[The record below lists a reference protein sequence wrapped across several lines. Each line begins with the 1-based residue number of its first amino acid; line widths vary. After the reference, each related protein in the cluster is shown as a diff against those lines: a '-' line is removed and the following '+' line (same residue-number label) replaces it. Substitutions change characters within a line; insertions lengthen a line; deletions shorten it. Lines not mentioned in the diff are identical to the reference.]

1 MAARWMQGLG
11 RSALAVAWLLA
22 LAVPGLSPGDATA
35 AEARGLRRLAVAA
48 AAEDPDN
55 ARVIVKYRNGSV
67 LARDAA
73 GAPRHAARLGRQM
86 TLALEDGH
94 VLGRRT
100 QSLRA
105 RGLSSSALA
114 ARLAANPEVEW
125 AVPVRRKTIS
135 AVTPNDPY
143 FADGQTSIT
152 PAAGQWYLRAP
163 DATLVSAIN
172 AVGAWGIT
180 EGAASITVAVLD
192 TGVRFDHPDFVKSGG
207 SSKLWL
213 GYDFVS
219 RSTASNDG
227 GGRDAD
233 ASDPGDWSVSTD
245 SCGAEPSSWHGTQ
258 VAGLIGA
265 ASDNG
270 IGMASVG
277 RNVMVLPV
285 RVLGKCGGFDDD
297 IIAGMRWAAGLSSD
311 PVPNPNPARVINLSL
326 GSSGACS
333 TSYRDAVAELTA
345 AGVAVVVAAGN
356 DAGRAVNEPAN
367 CPGAIAVS
375 GVRHAGSKV
384 GYSNLGPEVALAA
397 PAGNCVTLTAGACV
411 YPLLTTVNAGRTAPG
426 INTYSD
432 GRDATLGTSFAS
444 PLVAGTVALM
454 LSVDPRLTPAQ
465 IKTTLQATARVFPS
479 TGAQEPGTVACAAPG
494 SVDQIEC
501 YCTTSTCGAGLL
513 DAGAAVA
520 KVLSAVPPPSA
531 VFVASPNSATVGAN
545 ILLNA
550 AGSSVA
556 SGRSIV
562 AYRWELTSGANLAE
576 FTGASDGSSATLV
589 FRSAGSAIVRLT
601 VTDSA
606 GSIGSSVQTLVAVAA
621 PVASVAASTTMP
633 TLGNDV
639 VLDSTGSTV
648 GSGRSISSYRWSVQP
663 GTGRAA
669 IAGAAGLSTARLATL
684 SPGTVTV
691 QLTVTD
697 SAGVIALSSV
707 DLKIIAAPIAR
718 VSAPTLSPTVGTSIL
733 VTSGDSSSGEGR
745 TIASYAWEII
755 AGATAARIEGPA
767 DQAAVSI
774 AAAGAG
780 NVTLRLTVTDS
791 AGATSVATTSLS
803 VVAAPQAMIFAP
815 TSAPLL
821 GTTITLD
828 GRNSTAGNGRTL
840 TAYRWVVL
848 SGDEFVRLAS
858 AADGTTVSVASMGL
872 GSAAIQLTVTDS
884 AGSTQSATTVL
895 KVSSIPPPEAR
906 IALVGNADATV
917 GKSLVLDG
925 TGSTATTGRS
935 IQTYQWGVASGGTL
949 ANLTGASDQG
959 AATLALTGV
968 GDVVVTLTVID
979 TAGAASIVTKTIAVS
994 PAPVVITAS
1003 GGGGAMGGGWLLGL
1017 TLAIAGLARWPA
1029 RRVG

>member
-1 MAARWMQGLG
+1 MAARWMQWLG

-35 AEARGLRRLAVAA
+35 AEARGLRHRSVAV

-55 ARVIVKYRNGSV
+55 ARVIVKYRNGSA

-86 TLALEDGH
+86 TLALVDGH

-105 RGLSSSALA
+105 RGLSSTALA
-114 ARLAANPEVEW
+114 ARLVANPEVEW
-125 AVPVRRKTIS
+125 AVPVGRKTIS
-135 AVTPNDPY
+135 AVIPNDPY

-172 AVGAWGIT
+172 AVGAWAIT
-180 EGAASITVAVLD
+180 EGAATITVAVLD
-192 TGVRFDHPDFVKSGG
+192 TGVRFDHPDFVKTGG
-207 SSKLWL
+207 SSKLWP

-245 SCGAEPSSWHGTQ
+245 SCGADPSNWHGTQ

-326 GSSGACS
+326 GSSGTCS
-333 TSYRDAVAELTA
+333 AGYRDAVAELTA

-411 YPLLTTVNAGRTAPG
+411 YPLLTTVNAGSTAPG

-432 GRDATLGTSFAS
+432 SRDATLGTSFAS

-465 IKTTLQATARVFPS
+465 IKTTLQATARAFPS
-479 TGAQEPGTVACAAPG
+479 TGGQEPGTMACTAPG
-494 SVDQIEC
+494 GVDQIEC

-520 KVLSAVPPPSA
+520 EVQLGTLLPTAVISA
-531 VFVASPNSATVGAN
+531 SATTPTVGTSVTLDGA
-545 ILLNA
+545 
-550 AGSSVA
+550 SSIA
-556 SGRSIV
+556 SSGRRIT
-562 AYRWELTSGANLAE
+562 AYQWALTSGAVQAS
-576 FTGASDGSSATLV
+576 FTGATNGSSATLAT
-589 FRSAGSAIVRLT
+589 SAVG
-601 VTDSA
+601 
-606 GSIGSSVQTLVAVAA
+606 AV
-621 PVASVAASTTMP
+621 V
-633 TLGNDV
+633 
-639 VLDSTGSTV
+639 
-648 GSGRSISSYRWSVQP
+648 
-663 GTGRAA
+663 
-669 IAGAAGLSTARLATL
+669 
-684 SPGTVTV
+684 V

-697 SAGVIALSSV
+697 SF
-707 DLKIIAAPIAR
+707 
-718 VSAPTLSPTVGTSIL
+718 
-733 VTSGDSSSGEGR
+733 
-745 TIASYAWEII
+745 
-755 AGATAARIEGPA
+755 GATHSSTQAITV
-767 DQAAVSI
+767 AAVPVVVTP
-774 AAAGAG
+774 AAAG
-780 NVTLRLTVTDS
+780 
-791 AGATSVATTSLS
+791 
-803 VVAAPQAMIFAP
+803 
-815 TSAPLL
+815 
-821 GTTITLD
+821 
-828 GRNSTAGNGRTL
+828 
-840 TAYRWVVL
+840 
-848 SGDEFVRLAS
+848 
-858 AADGTTVSVASMGL
+858 
-872 GSAAIQLTVTDS
+872 
-884 AGSTQSATTVL
+884 
-895 KVSSIPPPEAR
+895 
-906 IALVGNADATV
+906 
-917 GKSLVLDG
+917 
-925 TGSTATTGRS
+925 
-935 IQTYQWGVASGGTL
+935 
-949 ANLTGASDQG
+949 
-959 AATLALTGV
+959 
-968 GDVVVTLTVID
+968 
-979 TAGAASIVTKTIAVS
+979 
-994 PAPVVITAS
+994 
-1003 GGGGAMGGGWLLGL
+1003 GGGGAMGGGWLLAL
-1017 TLAIAGLARWPA
+1017 ALAIAGLARWPA
-1029 RRVG
+1029 RRVD

>member
-35 AEARGLRRLAVAA
+35 AEARGLRHRSVAA
-48 AAEDPDN
+48 AGEDPDN
-55 ARVIVKYRNGSV
+55 ARVIVKYRNGSA

-105 RGLSSSALA
+105 RGLTSTALA

-125 AVPVRRKTIS
+125 AVPVRRKTIT
-135 AVTPNDPY
+135 AVIPNDPY

-180 EGAASITVAVLD
+180 EGAATITVAVLD

-207 SSKLWL
+207 SSKLWP

-311 PVPNPNPARVINLSL
+311 PVPNPHPARVINLSL

-411 YPLLTTVNAGRTAPG
+411 YPLLTTVNAGSTAPG

-432 GRDATLGTSFAS
+432 SRDATLGTSFAS

-465 IKTTLQATARVFPS
+465 IKTTLQATVRPFPS
-479 TGAQEPGTVACAAPG
+479 TGAQEPGTVACTAPG

-513 DAGAAVA
+513 DAGAAVTE
-520 KVLSAVPPPSA
+520 VQLGTLLPTAVISTSTTTP
-531 VFVASPNSATVGAN
+531 TVGT
-545 ILLNA
+545 
-550 AGSSVA
+550 SVTLDGA
-556 SGRSIV
+556 LSTASSGRSITGYQW
-562 AYRWELTSGANLAE
+562 ALTSGAVRAS
-576 FTGASDGSSATLV
+576 FTGATNGSSATLAT
-589 FRSAGSAIVRLT
+589 SAVG
-601 VTDSA
+601 
-606 GSIGSSVQTLVAVAA
+606 AV
-621 PVASVAASTTMP
+621 V
-633 TLGNDV
+633 
-639 VLDSTGSTV
+639 
-648 GSGRSISSYRWSVQP
+648 
-663 GTGRAA
+663 
-669 IAGAAGLSTARLATL
+669 
-684 SPGTVTV
+684 V

-697 SAGVIALSSV
+697 SF
-707 DLKIIAAPIAR
+707 
-718 VSAPTLSPTVGTSIL
+718 
-733 VTSGDSSSGEGR
+733 
-745 TIASYAWEII
+745 
-755 AGATAARIEGPA
+755 GATHSSTQTITV
-767 DQAAVSI
+767 AAVPVVVTP
-774 AAAGAG
+774 AAAG
-780 NVTLRLTVTDS
+780 
-791 AGATSVATTSLS
+791 
-803 VVAAPQAMIFAP
+803 
-815 TSAPLL
+815 
-821 GTTITLD
+821 
-828 GRNSTAGNGRTL
+828 
-840 TAYRWVVL
+840 
-848 SGDEFVRLAS
+848 
-858 AADGTTVSVASMGL
+858 
-872 GSAAIQLTVTDS
+872 
-884 AGSTQSATTVL
+884 
-895 KVSSIPPPEAR
+895 
-906 IALVGNADATV
+906 
-917 GKSLVLDG
+917 
-925 TGSTATTGRS
+925 
-935 IQTYQWGVASGGTL
+935 
-949 ANLTGASDQG
+949 
-959 AATLALTGV
+959 
-968 GDVVVTLTVID
+968 
-979 TAGAASIVTKTIAVS
+979 
-994 PAPVVITAS
+994 

-1017 TLAIAGLARWPA
+1017 ALAIAGLARWPA
-1029 RRVG
+1029 RRVD